1 MVFELQQMSVN
12 ESMKNVMEGMAK
24 IMQGA
29 NSKMGNKNYQETIKK
44 FMTEKERMQ
53 IMNEMAQDMM

>member
-1 MVFELQQMSVN
+1 MSVN